1 VTSISL
7 LLLKIIIDF
16 MGLHFF
22 SNQTAAAA
30 SSGLPYARQAS
41 LLSQP

>member
-22 SNQTAAAA
+22 SNQTAAA
-30 SSGLPYARQAS
+30 SSRLPYARQAA
-41 LLSQP
+41 LFSQP